1 MYQATNGVNTHKGAV
16 FSGGILCCTLGY
28 TVSKKTIPSLS
39 FLDDTTDEL
48 SEIIKEMLVHLLDDL
63 KLLSKKD
70 SASLTHGEKLYLKY
84 QVTGIRG
91 EAQKGFPSLIQ
102 LGLPLYKKLLQA
114 GFSKNDAGCILLLH
128 YIAYTQAAI

>member
-1 MYQATNGVNTHKGAV
+1 MT
-16 FSGGILCCTLGY
+16 
-28 TVSKKTIPSLS
+28 SLS

-91 EAQKGFPSLIQ
+91 EAQKGFPSLVQ
-102 LGLPLYKKLLQA
+102 LGLPLYKQVFPEMMPA
-114 GFSKNDAGCILLLH
+114 VFYFCTILLTH
-128 YIAYTQAAI
+128 RTAI